1 MKSFLLCVSCVYDQ
15 VFDSDARII
24 IEFFVI
30 DMIQVSKRLVSNEQ
44 VFGL

>member
-1 MKSFLLCVSCVYDQ
+1 MKSFLLCVSCDQ
-15 VFDSDARII
+15 VFDSDARIN